1 MLSIVRLFD
10 LASKAPPLDKGFVIV
25 TCILGVIYGII
36 AMTIIKKCHK
46 PESKKAIAVIAVLML
61 KPVNDCILILSTT
74 ALGWIMAT
82 VILASIA
89 WRIFWNGGL

>member
-61 KPVNDCILILSTT
+61 KPVNDCILYSVQYRTEENKSQQRFSAPI
-74 ALGWIMAT
+74 
-82 VILASIA
+82 
-89 WRIFWNGGL
+89 